1 MNVVFLFQYFISF
14 IAGHIF
20 FPEQQ
25 LQQSY
30 ETVSDFLVA
39 QVNHDYVQQVVGFLI
54 GLVPVKKVLFFH
66 AITVDGALAV
76 GGIHTDEY
84 AVDFFDAV
92 IVGAFKIPFLL
103 AGHDAAH
110 IVQRS
115 LQYVVTKGGGFLC
128 FLGFHINDK
137 GDKVTGFRGFG
148 VEKDVKSDLA
158 FGRAR
163 FLIPVA
169 LNFFR
174 DGIGLVLVQW
184 NPADFRRSFNVDIGN
199 IFFRFA
205 AVEMTVE
212 AGSADVIRFLSE

>member
-1 MNVVFLFQYFISF
+1 MNVVSFLQYFISF
-14 IAGHIF
+14 VARHIF

-39 QVNHDYVQQVVGFLI
+39 QVNHDYVQQVIGFLI

-66 AITVDGALAV
+66 AITVDGTLAI
-76 GGIHTDEY
+76 GRIHTDEY
-84 AVDFFDAV
+84 AVDFFDF
-92 IVGAFKIPFLL
+92 IIIGAFKLPLLL
-103 AGHDAAH
+103 AGNNAAH
-110 IVQRS
+110 IVQCPF
-115 LQYVVTKGGGFLC
+115 QYVISKGGGSLC

-148 VEKDVKSDLA
+148 VEKDVKSDPA

-174 DGIGLVLVQW
+174 DGIGLVLVHRYL
-184 NPADFRRSFNVDIGN
+184 ADFRRSFNVDIGN
-199 IFFRFA
+199 IFY
-205 AVEMTVE
+205 
-212 AGSADVIRFLSE
+212 GSILEFGNRAFQNVSQYGFVG